1 MGRLLLASLR
11 HLVDEKKSAILC
23 DCLGSLI
30 EYFHAMLTRWM
41 NGTELSVL
49 NFVKYN
55 FSEVVV
61 AIVYVAIGVLRL
73 DKGRLDHILG
83 PYR

>member
-1 MGRLLLASLR
+1 MQ
-11 HLVDEKKSAILC
+11 
-23 DCLGSLI
+23 
-30 EYFHAMLTRWM
+30 MLPRWM